1 MEVIEV
7 GASPHFC
14 MFPSNAADSQGFQH
28 NLKPA
33 TWAKS
38 PKSPKAPKAAK
49 AAKAAKCWKDNL
61 GIQSILQFL
70 QIAVG
75 RIGGRGDRKSV
86 V

>member
-70 QIAVG
+70 QIA
-75 RIGGRGDRKSV
+75 GDRKSV